1 MLTKGYGNKRE
12 SYSQVPP
19 CVRATAGASNR
30 HTHTHTLQ
38 TMQLCC
44 CCGVHTKH
52 FDTVT
57 F

>member
-30 HTHTHTLQ
+30 HTHTHIANNAVVLLLWCTY
-38 TMQLCC
+38 
-44 CCGVHTKH
+44 K
-52 FDTVT
+52 T